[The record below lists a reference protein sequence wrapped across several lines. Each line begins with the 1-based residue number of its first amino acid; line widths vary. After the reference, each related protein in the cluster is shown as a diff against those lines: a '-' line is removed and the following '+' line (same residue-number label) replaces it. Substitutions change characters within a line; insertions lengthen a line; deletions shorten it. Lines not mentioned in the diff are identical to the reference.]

1 MKHLLLTTIAAVV
14 LVGCGESRPLSEA
27 DKALIQAAQKGDI
40 ETVKQHL
47 DAGADVNAKD
57 EQGRTAIYMA
67 AKTRKVKKEITEL
80 LIANN
85 ADVNVKVTNRIKSDN
100 GATPLHFVKNKEVAE
115 LLIEKGADVNVK
127 AVDGAT
133 PLHLVV
139 NKEVAE
145 LLIEKGAD
153 VNVRDRKGRTPL
165 DFAVTGKRAETEEL
179 IRKNGGERGEYKMPI
194 YQAASIGDL
203 ETVEKLLE
211 SGTDVNQKNRQG
223 YTPLMAAGTKEIAEF
238 LISKGA
244 SVNESTI
251 FGTALH
257 EAVNSRRYEVAKVL
271 LENGASVNA
280 KTNVGK
286 TPLDRAT
293 GKIADLLR
301 KHGGKTGE
309 ALKAEGK

>member
-1 MKHLLLTTIAAVV
+1 MKQLLITTIAAVV
-14 LVGCGESRPLSEA
+14 LVGCGESQQSAPA
-27 DKALIQAAQKGDI
+27 P
-40 ETVKQHL
+40 ETKPAEPV
-47 DAGADVNAKD
+47 V
-57 EQGRTAIYMA
+57 EA
-67 AKTRKVKKEITEL
+67 AKPE
-80 LIANN
+80 
-85 ADVNVKVTNRIKSDN
+85 
-100 GATPLHFVKNKEVAE
+100 TPTAK
-115 LLIEKGADVNVK
+115 
-127 AVDGAT
+127 T
-133 PLHLVV
+133 PDAL
-139 NKEVAE
+139 
-145 LLIEKGAD
+145 
-153 VNVRDRKGRTPL
+153 
-165 DFAVTGKRAETEEL
+165 FEEL
-179 IRKNGGERGEYKMPI
+179 KIEEFVAKGGMGVVRKRGENKITI
-194 YQAASIGDL
+194 YEAANIGDL

-293 GKIADLLR
+293 GKTADLLR

-309 ALKAEGK
+309 ELKAEGK

>member
-1 MKHLLLTTIAAVV
+1 M
-14 LVGCGESRPLSEA
+14 
-27 DKALIQAAQKGDI
+27 
-40 ETVKQHL
+40 
-47 DAGADVNAKD
+47 
-57 EQGRTAIYMA
+57 
-67 AKTRKVKKEITEL
+67 
-80 LIANN
+80 
-85 ADVNVKVTNRIKSDN
+85 
-100 GATPLHFVKNKEVAE
+100 F
-115 LLIEKGADVNVK
+115 
-127 AVDGAT
+127 
-133 PLHLVV
+133 
-139 NKEVAE
+139 
-145 LLIEKGAD
+145 
-153 VNVRDRKGRTPL
+153 
-165 DFAVTGKRAETEEL
+165 EEL
-179 IRKNGGERGEYKMPI
+179 KIEEFVAKGGMGVVRKRGENKITI
-194 YQAASIGDL
+194 YEAANIGDL

-293 GKIADLLR
+293 GKTADLLR

-309 ALKAEGK
+309 ELKAEGK